1 MLGLKSF
8 ANARIVLPGIE
19 LIQKLKKGHYG
30 VPFSFGIGSRE
41 IWATSLPLKGN
52 EGGNPIPAANAIRP
66 DSRSPGDVTAHRK
79 AIRST

>member
-30 VPFSFGIGSRE
+30 VPF
-41 IWATSLPLKGN
+41 
-52 EGGNPIPAANAIRP
+52 NA
-66 DSRSPGDVTAHRK
+66 S
-79 AIRST
+79 